1 MQFLK
6 CRLLS
11 QKCDL
16 TLRQSVSSYR
26 SNKKQLQKH
35 VTREQTQ
42 TRKTQEDK
50 EWEFRKSMNPF
61 ATNVGMARQLKKL
74 NIGSN
79 DQVFK
84 TEDVGELLDE
94 MDDTVEAFRDKSLE
108 FRKQMEADK
117 EEQRIRDPLLIIFH
131 LTYFG
136 LQIVS
141 LNRVSILRV

>member
-1 MQFLK
+1 M
-6 CRLLS
+6 
-11 QKCDL
+11 
-16 TLRQSVSSYR
+16 RQSVSSYR

>member
-1 MQFLK
+1 M
-6 CRLLS
+6 
-11 QKCDL
+11 
-16 TLRQSVSSYR
+16 RQSVSSYR
-26 SNKKQLQKH
+26 NNKKQLQKH
-35 VTREQTQ
+35 VTREQT
-42 TRKTQEDK
+42 RKIQEDK

-131 LTYFG
+131 LT
-136 LQIVS
+136 
-141 LNRVSILRV
+141 